1 MYIDIKRS
9 AKTQAIQLRLNIN
22 NKNHR
27 WLWKMSFF
35 DKIND
40 ITVVNMFKLGLSE
53 TKR

>member
-1 MYIDIKRS
+1 MIM
-9 AKTQAIQLRLNIN
+9 
-22 NKNHR
+22 
-27 WLWKMSFF
+27 KMSFF